1 MGSLKTE
8 ININDY
14 VSQEDIIDIAVS
26 EVRLA
31 FRSMLKNEADIE
43 RILVN
48 LSYEYIFK
56 IVEQELNI
64 HQEEFRDKIVGMCR
78 KLLDDPSTL
87 KYLIFRR
94 KDIYERAE
102 SPAVK
107 WLDMELEN
115 SHEKIKEEVNKR
127 IEEYPF
133 YELRE
138 NIENTIYECI
148 VDMIR
153 GRKDKT

>member
-1 MGSLKTE
+1 ME
-8 ININDY
+8 IDIRNY
-14 VSQEDIIDIAVS
+14 LSEEDIAAIA
-26 EVRLA
+26 EDELRTMFRLH
-31 FRSMLKNEADIE
+31 LKQEANLE
-43 RILVN
+43 RVLTN

-56 IVEQELNI
+56 IIEEELGI
-64 HQEEFRDKIVGMCR
+64 HKEEFRNQIIKMCR

-94 KDIYERAE
+94 KDVCERSE

-115 SHEKIKEEVNKR
+115 SHDKIKEEVNKR

-138 NIENTIYECI
+138 RIEDTIYECV

-153 GRKDKT
+153 GRRDKKE